1 MVFWRFGAASL
12 SSTGRGACGSR
23 ATDCHSTHLT
33 NHLCTETDG
42 QGSRSRSHEDHL
54 YHKHSKTIQMVPAF
68 HYHGA
73 TCSAEAL
80 LPVDGLAPVR
90 QKVCQ
95 RQLCRQQSAPRGFC
109 LGKGAASKT
118 DIGWYRMY
126 MEDTALIC
134 TEIYI
139 LECSLH
145 DFNGMKPI
153 LRYAWDSCRFLWI
166 LQSPNFRC
174 RKTCFSLGNVN
185 SLTRWFQLE
194 MGSSLETEIKVAKLL
209 QKQHWVLLDDF
220 FYSHGRALLTR
231 VWSMVWGV

>member
-1 MVFWRFGAASL
+1 MLSRSLAASWWAGTSAAKSL
-12 SSTGRGACGSR
+12 STSTLPAAKRAPWFLLGQRGGLQNGHRMISDVHGRYCI
-23 ATDCHSTHLT
+23 D
-33 NHLCTETDG
+33 
-42 QGSRSRSHEDHL
+42 L
-54 YHKHSKTIQMVPAF
+54 Y
-68 HYHGA
+68 
-73 TCSAEAL
+73 
-80 LPVDGLAPVR
+80 
-90 QKVCQ
+90 
-95 RQLCRQQSAPRGFC
+95 
-109 LGKGAASKT
+109 
-118 DIGWYRMY
+118 WN
-126 MEDTALIC
+126 
-134 TEIYI
+134 IYS